1 MTTLLDLP
9 TELII
14 QVLTS
19 SPTVWTATCLSSV
32 NKELRAIWLK
42 HTNQILEGIVGPRVP
57 AYEDAVDLANL
68 QTSFLSKDLP
78 KKAAPARS
86 TYQSP
91 AVLYFWR
98 FLRMRPSLPKW
109 PTPGRSRGIS
119 TLSDSATKIT
129 QPTSFR
135 KAPTTSSGSSY
146 LCMSSRM
153 RNSSAHCTRRSAQPH
168 SST

>member
-32 NKELRAIWLK
+32 NKELRTIWLR

-78 KKAAPARS
+78 IKRLQQDRR
-86 TYQSP
+86 TTRLQSCISG
-91 AVLYFWR
+91 ASQ
-98 FLRMRPSLPKW
+98 RMRPSLPKR

-168 SST
+168 LST